1 MAIRHIKELHMNKII
16 NIAIDGP
23 GGAGKSTISK
33 TVAKKLDILYVDTG
47 SLYRTIG
54 LFVKLKD
61 VNPKDG
67 AAVASILPEISLEV
81 KYENGAQVNYLNG
94 VNYGDAIRT
103 PEMSMYASDVSK
115 IPEVRA
121 FLLETQKQIAKKN
134 SVIMDGRDIG
144 TVILPN
150 ADVKI
155 FLTASAECRAM
166 RRYKELCER
175 GQTVRYEDVLKEMNE
190 RDEQDSNRKIAPAKP
205 AEDAILLDTTGFN
218 FEQSVNMILEL
229 IEKKCGGCI

>member
-1 MAIRHIKELHMNKII
+1 MAEKRII

-33 TVAKKLDILYVDTG
+33 AVAKALDILYVDTG

-54 LFVKLKD
+54 LFVKSKNRD
-61 VNPKDG
+61 PKDAEG
-67 AAVASILPEISLEV
+67 VSSILSEISIEV

-94 VNYGDAIRT
+94 VNHGDAIRT
-103 PEMSMYASDVSK
+103 PEMSMYASHVSA
-115 IPEVRA
+115 IPAVRT
-121 FLLETQKQIAKKN
+121 FLLEAQKQIARAN

-155 FLTASAECRAM
+155 FLTASPEERAM
-166 RRYKELCER
+166 RRYKELCAK
-175 GQTVRYEDVLKEMNE
+175 GQDVRYEDVLAEMNE
-190 RDEQDSNRKIAPAKP
+190 RDNQDSSRAIAPAKP
-205 AEDAILLDTTGFN
+205 AEDAILFDNSGFT
-218 FEQSVNMILEL
+218 FEESVAAIIDI
-229 IEKKCGGCI
+229 IEKKCGGSI

>member
-1 MAIRHIKELHMNKII
+1 MLFR
-16 NIAIDGP
+16 
-23 GGAGKSTISK
+23 S
-33 TVAKKLDILYVDTG
+33 AKKLDILYVDTG

-54 LFVKLKD
+54 LFVKQKNID
-61 VNPKDG
+61 PKD
-67 AAVASILPEISLEV
+67 ALAVASVLDEISIEV
-81 KYENGAQVNYLNG
+81 KYENGTQVNYLNG
-94 VNYGDAIRT
+94 INHGDAIRT

-121 FLLETQKQIAKKN
+121 FLLETQKQIARST

-175 GQTVRYEDVLKEMNE
+175 GQNVRYEDVLLEMNE
-190 RDEQDSNRKIAPAKP
+190 RDEQDSSRKIAPAKP
-205 AEDAILLDTTGFN
+205 AEDAILLDTTTFDFN
-218 FEQSVNMILEL
+218 QSVNAILEI
-229 IEKKCGGCI
+229 IEKKCGGSI

>member
-1 MAIRHIKELHMNKII
+1 MNKII

-54 LFVKLKD
+54 LFVKSKNVD
-61 VNPKDG
+61 PKDA
-67 AAVASILPEISLEV
+67 AAVAMLLNEISIEV
-81 KYENGAQVNYLNG
+81 KYENGMQVNYLNG
-94 VNYGDAIRT
+94 VNHGDAIRT
-103 PEMSMYASDVSK
+103 PEMSMYASAVSA

-121 FLLETQKQIAKKN
+121 FLLETQKQLARTT

-175 GQTVRYEDVLKEMNE
+175 GQTVNYEDVLREMNE
-190 RDEQDSNRKIAPAKP
+190 RDTQDSSRAIAPAKP
-205 AEDAILLDTTGFN
+205 AEDAILLDTSNFE
-218 FEQSVNMILEL
+218 FEQSVAAVID
-229 IEKKCGGCI
+229 IIKKKCGGSI